1 MIRII
6 DKINS
11 VKKLDI
17 GCFPTPVHRLKNTER
32 ELGHEKIFIKRDDL
46 TGIGPGGNK
55 IRSLEYILMEAKEGG
70 ADTILVS
77 GPMNSNLCTITAC
90 VCKKMNFD
98 CISIVNGN
106 KPIEFK
112 GNLLLDKLLE
122 LDSLYIGN
130 VTEQERG
137 EYVEDL
143 YRKLQEEGRKPY
155 IIKHGA
161 SSGIGAMGYVNAII
175 ELQEQCS
182 KLNIKID
189 EIFAPG
195 ANGGVAAGLIYGNT
209 VLDFPFKINVISVE
223 YENDLL
229 EQNIN
234 RIIKEIE
241 EITAVGFN
249 YKLKDA
255 CNIVDN
261 YKGKGWGAK
270 TSESEKMVFDFP
282 RKEGVFVENIYTS
295 KVLVGMFDLIR
306 NKRISGNACFIHTGG
321 FSSLFGQF

>member
-1 MIRII
+1 MNRII

-17 GCFPTPVHRLKNTER
+17 GCFPTPIHRLQNIEK
-32 ELGHEKIFIKRDDL
+32 ELRYEKIFIKRDDL

-55 IRSLEYILMEAKEGG
+55 IRSLEYILMEAKVGG

-77 GPMNSNLCTITAC
+77 GPLNSNLCTITAC
-90 VCKKMNFD
+90 VCKKMNID
-98 CISIVNGN
+98 CISVVNSN
-106 KPIEFK
+106 KPIELK
-112 GNLLLDKLLE
+112 GNLLLDKLLK

-130 VTEQERG
+130 VTEEERG

-155 IIKHGA
+155 IIKYGA

-182 KLNIKID
+182 ELNMKID

-195 ANGGVAAGLIYGNT
+195 ANGGVAAGLIYGNM
-209 VLDFPFKINVISVE
+209 VFDFPFNINIISVE
-223 YENDLL
+223 YENGLL

-241 EITAVGFN
+241 VITDVPFN
-249 YKLKDA
+249 FKLKDV

-261 YKGKGWGAK
+261 YKGKGWGVK

-295 KVLVGMFDLIR
+295 KVLVGMFDFIR
-306 NKRISGNACFIHTGG
+306 SKKIKGNACFIHTGG